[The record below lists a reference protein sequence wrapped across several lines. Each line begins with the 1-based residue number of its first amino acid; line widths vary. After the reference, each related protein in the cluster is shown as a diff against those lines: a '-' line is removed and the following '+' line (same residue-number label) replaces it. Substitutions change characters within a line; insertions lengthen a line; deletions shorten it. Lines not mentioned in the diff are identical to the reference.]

1 MTFHLRLL
9 HISEVNAGGR
19 ERPAAWDW
27 QRAGGDAW
35 LRQLDPL
42 CDDSNVDLV
51 CVTGRAA
58 GRGLDGQ
65 SRATGFLAMTLDRLG
80 LGWERL
86 FLVPSANPTAPRP
99 ADGRPAE
106 PGCRRE
112 LRLAH
117 LPFGIQVISLDAA
130 WLGGGA
136 GARRQ
141 WLTTAAVER
150 LASGPLGEPL
160 PGFRL
165 GLLQQ
170 RLTELDVVPA
180 TARRLAERVDLLLSG
195 DAQAVEVAGAEA
207 WLTAGGAPRQRRRSR
222 QDGQLQAG
230 RLPAGQRRSP
240 RGDGRSPIAFQL
252 ITVTCDAAGRP
263 CRVILRLR
271 SAPAAATVRPRAVP
285 CGGSPGLRAV
295 PAARSAAV
303 NDPGDHL
310 GGDDEVDH
318 AAAEPGPRADS
329 VAGAVHKLPAAAA
342 KPSTPAAR
350 VFGEGLA
357 RDCAQ
362 AARLARFADQLLAN
376 GSAEQALPIYR
387 DQLLPLYQALA
398 ALPPRGLLVRRIAE
412 ALAAHGADPRRT
424 T

>member
-9 HISEVNAGGR
+9 HISEVHADGR
-19 ERPAAWDW
+19 ERPASWDW
-27 QRAGGDAW
+27 TKAGGDAW

-42 CDDSNVDLV
+42 RDDGVDLV

-58 GRGLDGQ
+58 GRGLGGQQ
-65 SRATGFLAMTLDRLG
+65 SRATGFLATALDRLG

-86 FLVPSANPTAPRP
+86 FLVPSGNPAAPRP
-99 ADGRPAE
+99 ADARPPE

-117 LPFGIQVISLDAA
+117 LPFGVQVISLDAA
-130 WLGGGA
+130 WLGGAA
-136 GARRQ
+136 GARRP

-207 WLTAGGAPRQRRRSR
+207 WLTAGSAPRPRRRPR
-222 QDGQLQAG
+222 RTG
-230 RLPAGQRRSP
+230 RFQGGQRRSAS
-240 RGDGRSPIAFQL
+240 GDCQPPIVSQL
-252 ITVTCDAAGRP
+252 ITVSCDSAGRP

-271 SAPAAATVRPRAVP
+271 ASPPAGTLRPRAVP
-285 CGGSPGLRAV
+285 SAAAAGLRAV
-295 PAARSAAV
+295 PAAR
-303 NDPGDHL
+303 
-310 GGDDEVDH
+310 H
-318 AAAEPGPRADS
+318 AAAGPGA
-329 VAGAVHKLPAAAA
+329 
-342 KPSTPAAR
+342 PAAR
-350 VFGEGLA
+350 TLGEGIAHDCARAAKLA
-357 RDCAQ
+357 RSAE
-362 AARLARFADQLLAN
+362 QLLASGN
-376 GSAEQALPIYR
+376 AEEALHIYR

-398 ALPPRGLLVRRIAE
+398 ELPPRGLLVRKIAE
-412 ALAAHGADPRRT
+412 ALAHGADPT
-424 T
+424 A